1 MRLTDAIKQ
10 GVAYSLLKNPEL
22 RKIKPNIWEACLTD
36 PELDRFWE
44 EQGGR
49 PER

>member
-1 MRLTDAIKQ
+1 VNHIEAIKQ
-10 GVAYSLLKNPEL
+10 GTARTLLQMPEL
-22 RKIKPNIWEACLTD
+22 RNRWPNIWEACLTD